1 LEQIRARG
9 WATGEGERIPEAYGT
24 AAPFFINGKVGGSIT
39 ITVPRYRMENV
50 ISEDLA
56 AAVHSSAAKITR
68 LLSTENPN
76 PDTNPG
82 PHAPAS
88 AHIQRDYAPAG

>member
-1 LEQIRARG
+1 
-9 WATGEGERIPEAYGT
+9 
-24 AAPFFINGKVGGSIT
+24 
-39 ITVPRYRMENV
+39 MENV

-56 AAVHSSAAKITR
+56 AAVLSSAAKITC

-88 AHIQRDYAPAG
+88 AHIQRDYAPAGQIT